1 MPTSETQSP
10 ETPFDPVL
18 REQVIERATSLLDEL
33 DELAGALHADPETAF
48 DEHRSVARIADLLT
62 RHGADVEVGVYG
74 LPTAFRAGAGT
85 SGPKVAIL
93 AEYDALPEIGHAC
106 GHNLIAAMST
116 GAFVVARDLLSDAHD
131 GAPASGAGTVEL
143 IGSPAEEGGGGK
155 ELILR
160 AGGFDDVDAALMVH
174 PGNTDRLDGMFL
186 GMRHV
191 EVTYT
196 GTAAHAAAAPERGY
210 NALDAVVTAY
220 QSVAQVRQHILP
232 TDRVHGII
240 TDGGQAPNIVP
251 HRAAAHFYVR
261 SAGVDSLRHLSARV
275 DAALRGAATATGTT
289 AEIVW
294 DRQPAYLPVR
304 TNSVLTRSFA
314 GVLSGRRDLAA
325 RSGGGASTDMGN
337 VSQVVPAIHPSL
349 DTTGADIPA
358 HTAEFAAST
367 RTPPAR
373 DALLEGVIGIAGT
386 VLDVLSD
393 PQVLAAARAEF
404 AETGGP
410 VRWQD

>member
-1 MPTSETQSP
+1 MITSENKSP
-10 ETPFDPVL
+10 QTRLDPAL
-18 REQVIERATSLLDEL
+18 REQVIERATNLLDEL

-48 DEHRSVARIADLLT
+48 DEHRSVARIAALLT
-62 RHGADVEVGVYG
+62 RHGADVEVGAYG

-85 SGPKVAIL
+85 PGPTVAIL

-106 GHNLIAAMST
+106 GHNLIAAMSI
-116 GAFVVARDLLSDAHD
+116 GAFLVARDLLPQIHEDAAVP
-131 GAPASGAGTVEL
+131 GGGTVEL

-155 ELILR
+155 EFILR

-174 PGNTDRLDGMFL
+174 PGSTDRLDAVFL

-251 HRAAAHFYVR
+251 HRAAAHFFVR
-261 SAGVDSLRHLSARV
+261 SAGVDSLRRLSDRV
-275 DAALRGAATATGTT
+275 DAALRGAAVATGTT

-304 TNSVLTRSFA
+304 TNSVLARRFA
-314 GVLSGRRDLAA
+314 GVLAGRRELAVS
-325 RSGGGASTDMGN
+325 SGGGASTDMGN
-337 VSQVVPAIHPSL
+337 VSQVVPAIHPSI

-373 DALLEGVIGIAGT
+373 AGLLEGVIGIAGT

-393 PQVLAAARAEF
+393 PQVLPAARAEF
-404 AETGGP
+404 TEAGGP
-410 VRWQD
+410 VRWQG